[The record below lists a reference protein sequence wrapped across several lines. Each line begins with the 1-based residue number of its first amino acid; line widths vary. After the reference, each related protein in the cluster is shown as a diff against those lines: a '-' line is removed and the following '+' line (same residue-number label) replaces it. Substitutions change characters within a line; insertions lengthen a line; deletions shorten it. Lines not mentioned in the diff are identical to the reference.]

1 MPELE
6 QEFLGHQNKFVFN
19 DGAEPDL
26 TLKTKVSRVY
36 YLAISGTC
44 ATTLST

>member
-1 MPELE
+1 MAELE
-6 QEFLGHQNKFVFN
+6 QEFLGHQNKFLFN

-36 YLAISGTC
+36 FSAINGTC
-44 ATTLST
+44 STTLSR